1 MDFIK
6 KILESATITDGAL
19 NIDDLMTQ
27 INSELPKHAVPKEMF
42 NQTNNELKQAKKDV
56 ATRDEQLEALKN
68 VEGDTTNLKAEIER
82 IKGEN
87 KKSVETYE
95 AEIAEIKR
103 STAIDRALE
112 TAKAKIPKAV
122 KALLDLDKI
131 KLDGETLIGMED
143 QLKTLMEDENSKILF
158 GAEAETQIAG
168 AKPAES
174 GDKEPGSGDLSP
186 GAMYAQQ
193 FNAQFA
199 PPTTN

>member
-19 NIDDLMTQ
+19 NIDVLMTQ
-27 INSELPKHAVPKEMF
+27 INSEFPKHAVPKETF

-87 KKSVETYE
+87 KKSVEKYE

-158 GAEAETQIAG
+158 GVEAETQIAG

-174 GDKEPGSGDLSP
+174 GDKEPGSGEQSP
-186 GAMYAQQ
+186 GAIYAQQ